1 MSSTA
6 YLPNKNISGFIG
18 SSSKQED
25 IQRAAA
31 LWVKMFYW
39 CQTSRPNGA
48 GCFWLNRKETATQK
62 PLINNNVVWCVVH
75 SSLSARHIKRLLQ
88 HGTVPGATP
97 VSKDQETAGSPKLGS
112 RGLENCA
119 RFHESWFLL
128 WHVGSQFWRKQQ
140 ESIQPLCRVSMVQ
153 AFRYN
158 VRDVFLAYFGPLR
171 PQLGIVKGHGL
182 YGVLT
187 VSIPLWCTI

>member
-1 MSSTA
+1 MISVTLNMAWLVLVWVFEKLLICWS
-6 YLPNKNISGFIG
+6 NKNISGFIG
-18 SSSKQED
+18 SSSKQKD

-62 PLINNNVVWCVVH
+62 HLLTIMWFDALCTTH
-75 SSLSARHIKRLLQ
+75 QEATAARHCTRGHACQ
-88 HGTVPGATP
+88 QRPGNSWLT
-97 VSKDQETAGSPKLGS
+97 KTGQQRFGKL
-112 RGLENCA
+112 C

-128 WHVGSQFWRKQQ
+128 WHVGSQFWSKQQ
-140 ESIQPLCRVSMVQ
+140 ESIQPLCLASMVQ

-158 VRDVFLAYFGPLR
+158 VRDVFLAYFGPLSTNWE
-171 PQLGIVKGHGL
+171 LL
-182 YGVLT
+182 
-187 VSIPLWCTI
+187 